1 MAREPLM
8 IEGDVRRRAV
18 NAASKSARVAVVL
31 VAAEAAYVLRRRGAP
46 SLGDAALEVYVGHR
60 VRAVGVVSA
69 GQLIC
74 SAIDIL

>member
-1 MAREPLM
+1 MREPRTVV
-8 IEGDVRRRAV
+8 GDVQRQPV
-18 NAASKSARVAVVL
+18 NPASKSARLAVVL

-46 SLGDAALEVYVGHR
+46 SMGDPALEVYVGHR
-60 VRAVGVVSA
+60 VRAVGIVAA